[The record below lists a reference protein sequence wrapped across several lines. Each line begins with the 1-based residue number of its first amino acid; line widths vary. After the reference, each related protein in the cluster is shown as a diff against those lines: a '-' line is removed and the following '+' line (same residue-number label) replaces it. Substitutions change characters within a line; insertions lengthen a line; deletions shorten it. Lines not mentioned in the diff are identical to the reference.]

1 MGLLGT
7 IGSIGGS
14 AIGGYF
20 GGTTGASIGGQIG
33 GAIGNGISSLAS
45 TAAGYAMDMKQTEK
59 LMSMQY
65 DMQKKLALNKYP
77 WEVASLEAAGL
88 NPILAATRGA
98 SAYTANAPVINAK
111 RGQESVSN
119 ALALGQLQNL
129 AAQNDLIRSQAMSA
143 SSTAKQVEQQAIALA
158 RENEWFR
165 KNPRFYAAYMASRS
179 VPHPVSGGML
189 SLLTDEFSRSSSAR
203 SIPNKEYF
211 RGGYDY

>member
-1 MGLLGT
+1 MSLLGT

-33 GAIGNGISSLAS
+33 GAIGNGVSSLAS
-45 TAAGYAMDMKQTEK
+45 TAAGYAMDMKQSKE

-65 DMQKKLALNKYP
+65 DMQRKLALNKYP

-111 RGQESVSN
+111 RGQESITS
-119 ALALGQLQNL
+119 ASQLAQIDNL
-129 AAQNDLIRSQAMSA
+129 RAQNDLIRSQALSA
-143 SSTAKQVEQQAIALA
+143 SASASEINERTRQLKRLNDLIDEHPGILLDQEINKSGSGLIGQIRQLFGFVANTASG
-158 RENEWFR
+158 N
-165 KNPRFYAAYMASRS
+165 YSR
-179 VPHPVSGGML
+179 
-189 SLLTDEFSRSSSAR
+189 
-203 SIPNKEYF
+203 
-211 RGGYDY
+211 

>member
-1 MGLLGT
+1 MSLLGT

-33 GAIGNGISSLAS
+33 GAIGNGVSSLAS
-45 TAAGYAMDMKQTEK
+45 TAAGYAMDMKQSKE

-65 DMQKKLALNKYP
+65 DMQRKLALNKYP

-111 RGQESVSN
+111 RGQESITS
-119 ALALGQLQNL
+119 ASQLAQIDNL
-129 AAQNDLIRSQAMSA
+129 RAQNDLIRSQALSA
-143 SSTAKQVEQQAIALA
+143 SASASEI
-158 RENEWFR
+158 NERTRQLKRLNDLIDKHPGILLDQEINKSGSGLIGQIRQLFGFVA
-165 KNPRFYAAYMASRS
+165 NSAS
-179 VPHPVSGGML
+179 GNY
-189 SLLTDEFSRSSSAR
+189 SR
-203 SIPNKEYF
+203 
-211 RGGYDY
+211 